1 MDYIQRQKKY
11 YVPELFIFFQIL
23 SNMAVN
29 NSNTHRHTTTQILMY
44 LQEEAYNIYIIFY
57 IYSFFLVIWQ
67 SYQNMIKRI
76 IMDILRWISFI
87 FNNPYATKS
96 E

>member
-1 MDYIQRQKKY
+1 
-11 YVPELFIFFQIL
+11 
-23 SNMAVN
+23 
-29 NSNTHRHTTTQILMY
+29 MY
-44 LQEEAYNIYIIFY
+44 LQEEAHNIYIIFY

-76 IMDILRWISFI
+76 IMDILRWIPFI